1 MPRDFS
7 SFLKNRLVQHTIRE
21 GAPSIGKVELKPGE
35 RREISVL
42 FLDLGG
48 FTALSERLDHEAV
61 HDISK
66 GVMDALVDITENY
79 GGYVDKI
86 EGDRIMVLFGAIKAG
101 ENDSERAVSCGL
113 LMQSAIGAANDILED
128 TGVPITA
135 RIGINSGPVTV
146 APDAIGHLT
155 AIGRT
160 VNLASRMEEAAPEG
174 TILVP
179 ESVRSRCG
187 ELFCWEDAGLVHLK
201 GISEPV
207 HAYRPVSCLSYSRPR
222 WERLSKVCFDGF
234 VGRQEELSR
243 LMEMVRL
250 QQSGSTGSSRLG
262 GPRHLAV
269 QVRGEAGIG
278 KSRLVHEFLRGLAGS
293 DESFLVLKGQTRS
306 YAQPAYHLWT
316 TLLRNLLDLQPDERP
331 DYEDFR
337 RMVLDLS
344 RGSELE
350 DSIPFLAELLAIRS
364 GDRRLD
370 ELDSG
375 AIALETRIAF
385 RNLLKTVSS
394 HRNLLVIL
402 DDLHWI
408 DSTCQGVLEFVLGNC
423 ASKRPILFILI
434 TRNERDDGRPVSF
447 DIKQGYAIME
457 ELVLHAMD
465 RNDCHGIISSML
477 GQISGSDNA
486 SVGSRAEGFLLEH
499 SRGNPF
505 FLEELILDMVES
517 GLMVLSEEEWS
528 LSRAVED
535 IYVPPS
541 LTGLLQSRLDR
552 LPDDQRGSLQKS
564 SVLGFEFRLRLY
576 RSLLEQLGLE
586 EDTESV
592 FDSLEQRQFLL
603 EKSAVRDKTFE
614 FRHVLIHDTVY
625 STILDSNKRLLH
637 RLTASLIEETV
648 SDDGKEMA
656 DILTHHWERAGDREK
671 AIHWGVINLSHTV
684 ATYQHER
691 ALELSGK
698 LEGWIREKPLNSE
711 SAGKLIEVLMGRYG
725 TLDLT
730 GRRRDQEELLREM
743 KQLADE
749 YEVLDWQPRILSSLG
764 SIYRITGRMEEAE
777 ECYNEALEMASD
789 MAEGEYQS
797 KVLCN
802 LGILSRVR
810 GDLRKSKEYFLEAL
824 EKNRDAD
831 NPGVEGV
838 ILGNLGNLYF
848 DHGDM
853 DRAIEYYRKAME
865 LNREVGDRRSE
876 GIALGNLGNPYMSM
890 GDLEQ
895 ALKYYSQSLELHR
908 EIGNRRS
915 EGVTL
920 SNLGALYYDH
930 GRFEESLDCNRKAL
944 EIHREIGNRR
954 MEAITLAS
962 MASLSMRSGS
972 VSESLAL
979 YLEALGII
987 DDLGLSES
995 GFDRLAELRTEL
1007 ISSGHSHEQ
1016 VPWPSRWTAPEGA
1029 D

>member
-7 SFLKNRLVQHTIRE
+7 SFLKNRLVRQTIRE
-21 GAPSIGKVELKPGE
+21 GAPSLEKGELKPGE

-101 ENDSERAVSCGL
+101 ENDSERAISCGL
-113 LMQSAIGAANDILED
+113 LMQSAITAANEILAD

-179 ESVRSRCG
+179 ESVRDECG
-187 ELFCWEDAGLVHLK
+187 DLFCWEDSGLIHLK

-207 HAYRPVSCLSYSRPR
+207 HAYRPVSCRSYNRPR
-222 WERLSKVCFDGF
+222 WERFSKVSFEGF
-234 VGRQEELSR
+234 VGREEELSR
-243 LMEMVRL
+243 LMGTVQR
-250 QQSGSTGSSRLG
+250 QRTGSTGSGRLG
-262 GPRHLAV
+262 RARHIVV

-278 KSRLVHEFLRGLAGS
+278 KSRLVHEFVQGQTGS
-293 DESFLVLKGQTRS
+293 DPSLLVLQGQTRS

-316 TLLRNLLDLQPDERP
+316 TLLRHMLDLEPDERP
-331 DYEDFR
+331 DYEVFR
-337 RMVLDLS
+337 RRIRRLS
-344 RGSELE
+344 TEGDLE

-370 ELDSG
+370 ELDPG

-385 RNLLKTVSS
+385 RNLLKALSS
-394 HRNLLVIL
+394 TSNLLVIL

-423 ASKRPILFILI
+423 ASERPILFILI
-434 TRNERDDGRPVSF
+434 SRNERDDGRSVSF
-447 DIKQGYAIME
+447 DIKPGYAVTE
-457 ELVLHAMD
+457 ELALQAMD
-465 RNDCHGIISSML
+465 PKECHGIISSML
-477 GQISGSDNA
+477 RQMAGSENA
-486 SVGSRAEGFLLEH
+486 SVTSRAEGFLLEH

-505 FLEELILDMVES
+505 FLEELVLDMVES
-517 GLMVLSEEEWS
+517 GLLSLTDERWS

-552 LPDDQRGSLQKS
+552 LPEEQRGSLQKS

-576 RSLLEQLGLE
+576 RSLLEQLGLD
-586 EDTESV
+586 EDTDSV
-592 FDSLEQRQFLL
+592 FSSLEQRQFLL
-603 EKSAVRDKTFE
+603 ELEAVREKTFE

-637 RLTASLIEETV
+637 RITARLIEETV
-648 SDDGKEMA
+648 SNDEKEMA
-656 DILTHHWERAGDREK
+656 DILAHHWERAGDREK

-698 LEGWIREKPLNSE
+698 LEGWIRERPLDTE

-730 GRRRDQEELLREM
+730 GRRREQEQLLREM
-743 KQLADE
+743 KELADG
-749 YEVLDWQPRILSSLG
+749 YDVLDWQPRILSSLG

-777 ECYNEALEMASD
+777 RCYNEALEMASTV
-789 MAEGEYQS
+789 EGGEYRS

-810 GDLRKSKEYFLEAL
+810 GDLKESKSYFLEAL
-824 EKNRDAD
+824 EKNREAD

-848 DHGDM
+848 DQGDM
-853 DRAIEYYRKAME
+853 DRAIEYYRQAME

-876 GIALGNLGNPYMSM
+876 GIALGNLGNPYMSK

-895 ALKYYSQSLELHR
+895 ALKYYRQSLELHR

-920 SNLGALYYDH
+920 SNLGTLYFDH
-930 GRFEESLDCNRKAL
+930 GRYDEALDCNLKAL

-962 MASLSMRSGS
+962 MASLSMQSGS
-972 VSESLAL
+972 VEEALEL
-979 YLEALGII
+979 YLETVGII
-987 DDLGLSES
+987 EDLGLSES
-995 GFDRLAELRTEL
+995 GFDRLSELRKEL
-1007 ISSGHSHEQ
+1007 IASGLSEAR
-1016 VPWPSRWTAPEGA
+1016 VPWPSRWPE
-1029 D
+1029 